1 MSKWTKRYGLV
12 EIRKLSLSKVEELT
26 KIKDGTYLKLTD
38 EVAVDRVAFG
48 KLKRWD
54 QLAARAAAA
63 GLTADKAVVS
73 GVAAARLWGLGV
85 RGYDPTVD
93 LTTMNAKAQ
102 SPKHWPANVRYRS
115 THLNPDDFIE
125 DNGLRLTTLGRTV
138 ADITRWHGLVDGV
151 MAIDSARHRYKD
163 VSFAE
168 IRESALGLGPF
179 HGRALVRRVLD
190 LSRPDIDSPLESW
203 ARALLIEAGV
213 GVEILTQVEIRVSFG
228 SGTYRVDL
236 LIDGWLII
244 EVDGAVKYD
253 GETFGVA
260 TDEVL
265 RREREREKHL
275 QNTGYVFLRVG
286 MSDLLPDSNGEIG
299 VVVKARKLIDHHA
312 NQVPA

>member
-12 EIRKLSLSKVEELT
+12 EIRKLPLSDVEQLT
-26 KIKDGTYLKLTD
+26 KIRNGTYLKLTD

-93 LTTMNAKAQ
+93 LTTMKAKAQ
-102 SPKHWPANVRYRS
+102 SPKHWPPNVRYRS
-115 THLNPDDFIE
+115 THLNPGDFIE

-138 ADITRWHGLVDGV
+138 ADITRWHGFVDGV
-151 MAIDSARHRYKD
+151 IAIDSARHRYQN
-163 VSFAE
+163 VSFAVL
-168 IRESALGLGPF
+168 RESALGLGPF

-213 GVEILTQVEIRVSFG
+213 GVEILTQVEIRGTDG
-228 SGTYRVDL
+228 SRYYRVDL

-244 EVDGAVKYD
+244 EIDGAVKYD
-253 GETFGVA
+253 GETFGETTA
-260 TDEVL
+260 EVL
-265 RREREREKHL
+265 RAEREREKYL
-275 QNTGYVFLRVG
+275 QNEGYVFLRVG
-286 MSDLLPDSNGEIG
+286 MADLLPDSNGEFG
-299 VVVKARKLIDHHA
+299 VVVKARALLDHHA
-312 NQVPA
+312 ARVIA